1 MQMVKESLNEGYCDI
16 SGHPT
21 DMIMAGEMGGIKVY
35 VAKGVS
41 WMCSKRTQEMTI
53 LNLVKMFR
61 MPGR

>member
-21 DMIMAGEMGGIKVY
+21 DMTMVGEMGGIKIY

-41 WMCSKRTQEMTI
+41 LMTPKPI
-53 LNLVKMFR
+53 R
-61 MPGR
+61 